1 MRSIFFFALG
11 VAAGMLLA
19 PDSGDKNL
27 QRIRS
32 KLSEVGGD
40 IEDRIK
46 EQLNGEDE
54 EDER

>member
-11 VAAGMLLA
+11 VAAGMLLS

-27 QRIRS
+27 ERIRN

-46 EQLNGEDE
+46 EQLYGEDE